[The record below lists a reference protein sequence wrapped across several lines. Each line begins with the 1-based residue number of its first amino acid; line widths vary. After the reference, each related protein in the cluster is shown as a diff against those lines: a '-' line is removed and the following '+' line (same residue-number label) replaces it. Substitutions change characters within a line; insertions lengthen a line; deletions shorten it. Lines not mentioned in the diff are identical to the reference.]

1 MLHITIKSSFYNLSL
16 NSVNAIS
23 PNLLQ
28 IQVLVFKDY
37 LTLRYYHCILYHYID
52 TVFCTTSSKTK
63 HVCYD
68 SNQIVHR
75 HQKKSFL

>member
-16 NSVNAIS
+16 NSVNVIS

-37 LTLRYYHCILYHYID
+37 LTLQEDL
-52 TVFCTTSSKTK
+52 
-63 HVCYD
+63 
-68 SNQIVHR
+68 
-75 HQKKSFL
+75 